1 MYMGQKIKCS
11 YRIPESF
18 EGEHVM
24 ELDGS
29 LTDAREHSMSMSL
42 EIETNMPVFS
52 NKTMM
57 STDKIIVTPV
67 VNVTPVPSNCI
78 EIK

>member
-1 MYMGQKIKCS
+1 
-11 YRIPESF
+11 
-18 EGEHVM
+18 M

-42 EIETNMPVFS
+42 EIETNIPVFS